1 MLAASK
7 IYTYLYLIA
16 SVYFFID
23 FAFQIILQAVFLY
36 FSCMHYNFQVCE
48 YDEATKCFNKRF
60 PKLFLNCVSLMGLKI
75 FIVVD
80 R

>member
-48 YDEATKCFNKRF
+48 YDEATNASIKGFLSCFELC
-60 PKLFLNCVSLMGLKI
+60 KL
-75 FIVVD
+75 
-80 R
+80 